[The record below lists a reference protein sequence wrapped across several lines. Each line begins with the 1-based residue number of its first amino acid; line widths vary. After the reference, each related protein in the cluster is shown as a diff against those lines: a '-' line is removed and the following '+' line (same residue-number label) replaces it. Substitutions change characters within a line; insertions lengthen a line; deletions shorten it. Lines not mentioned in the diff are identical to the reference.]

1 MYPSVKDV
9 LDLFRSTTRK
19 RNIMAK
25 LAQPNSWTGAN
36 SSKRKT
42 RQIGEGNNQTLSAV
56 ACVVHTYKVLRYERK
71 RVKNNSFFCRCHES
85 WLKKTVLS
93 VKKTKE
99 WKKKIIIEDWCFCYN
114 GLQRFST
121 LHRLRLQHV
130 LPVGVSG
137 IISMLNLCDINEKF
151 PNSNTWV
158 HLSSIWLVFFSSQS
172 SLLSPLILLACRCN
186 MEQKFDLF
194 SQNCFNFVEMITCQG
209 RRNVKEFGE
218 DKLTISM
225 VL

>member
-1 MYPSVKDV
+1 
-9 LDLFRSTTRK
+9 
-19 RNIMAK
+19 MAK
-25 LAQPNSWTGAN
+25 LTQPDSWTGAN

-71 RVKNNSFFCRCHES
+71 RVKNNSFFVDVMIE
-85 WLKKTVLS
+85 KTVLS
-93 VKKTKE
+93 VKKAKE
-99 WKKKIIIEDWCFCYN
+99 WKKKIIIEGWCFCYN

-158 HLSSIWLVFFSSQS
+158 HLSSIWLVFFSVSHLF
-172 SLLSPLILLACRCN
+172 SLPWFYLHADATWNRNLIYFHKTALILLKWLHAKAVG
-186 MEQKFDLF
+186 M
-194 SQNCFNFVEMITCQG
+194 
-209 RRNVKEFGE
+209 
-218 DKLTISM
+218 
-225 VL
+225 